1 VPTADLDPTET
12 APTGTGPTGTGP
24 TETGPTGTAPGSV
37 AGAGADD
44 AARAAAEAVAE
55 AQRVVVGQRGMVE
68 RLAVAVVARGHVL
81 LEGVPGTAKTLAA
94 RSFATVLG
102 GSFTRIQFT
111 PDLVPS
117 DIVGTR
123 IWSPATERFSV
134 ELGPV
139 FAHVVLAD
147 EINRAPA
154 KVQAAML
161 ELMGERQVSL
171 AGQTHAVP
179 EPFTVIATQNPVES
193 EGVYP
198 LPEAQRDRFLLQVDV
213 PLPGAA
219 DEAEILRRMSVAPPS
234 ARRVLD
240 PVRVLELQAAAD
252 RVYVHPLVSDYVV
265 RLVMATRAPAAYGAP
280 DVAALLESGAS
291 PRASLGLLAAS
302 RALALVRGRDHVLPE
317 DVRELAVEVVAHRL
331 VLSLD
336 ALADGVA
343 AQQVVAR
350 LVAAV
355 PPPVP
360 VGGPR
365 R

>member
-1 VPTADLDPTET
+1 MATEDPDAT
-12 APTGTGPTGTGP
+12 
-24 TETGPTGTAPGSV
+24 
-37 AGAGADD
+37 AGAAPAHAPEPGPARGA
-44 AARAAAEAVAE
+44 AEEVAEAVAE
-55 AQRVVVGQRGMVE
+55 ARRVVVGQQGMVE
-68 RLAVAVVARGHVL
+68 RLAVAVLARGHVL

-102 GSFTRIQFT
+102 GSFARVQFT

-139 FAHVVLAD
+139 FTNVVLAD
-147 EINRAPA
+147 EVNRAPA

-171 AGQTHAVP
+171 AGTTHAVP

-219 DEAEILRRMSVAPPS
+219 DEAEILRRMGVAPPR

-240 PVRVLELQAAAD
+240 PGRVLRLQEAAD
-252 RVYVHPLVSDYVV
+252 AVYVHPLVSDYVV
-265 RLVMATRAPAAYGAP
+265 RLVMATRDPAAYGAP
-280 DVAALLESGAS
+280 DVAPLLEAGAS
-291 PRASLGLLAAS
+291 PRATLGLLAAA
-302 RALALVRGRDHVLPE
+302 RGLALVRGRDHVLPE

-355 PPPVP
+355 APPVP
-360 VGGPR
+360 VGAPSR
-365 R
+365 